1 MGANFR
7 VRRLHARTAMPPK
20 PIAAF
25 KRRSL
30 VARARA
36 RTFAHAQQMCVKTK
50 SVQNLRNLV
59 QLFWGNFCASL
70 IQYTGTCA
78 PLDKSAHKSCSK
90 VVVVVVVRTCALA
103 QATLRLSPSK
113 INIYLYRSPE
123 AAAAASLCA
132 PASTHRLTTLGP
144 SIRLYQSIS
153 DFLVDQRCIAV
164 GRWPMPG

>member
-1 MGANFR
+1 MLALQCLRN
-7 VRRLHARTAMPPK
+7 LL
-20 PIAAF
+20 
-25 KRRSL
+25 RRSSGDRL
-30 VARARA
+30 LRARA

-113 INIYLYRSPE
+113 INIYLYKSSA

-132 PASTHRLTTLGP
+132 AAGSQHWAHQYACISLLVTFSLT
-144 SIRLYQSIS
+144 S
-153 DFLVDQRCIAV
+153 VV
-164 GRWPMPG
+164 